1 MQLKAEKV
9 GYYYKDNE
17 WLFRDFQITVD
28 PGEIIAIQ
36 GKSGKGKTT
45 LAQILAGYQK
55 PMEGSVLLGEQELI
69 SSKNRISYTGF
80 YPVQLVWQHPEKA
93 VNPRWKLRETLY
105 EAGEL
110 DEIIIEQL
118 GIEKQWLE
126 RWPNEL
132 SGGELQRICVA
143 RALHKDTKYLIADE
157 MTSMLDALT
166 QSQIWNVVLDVARDR
181 NIGIIVISHDK
192 HLINKLCN
200 RIVQL

>member
-1 MQLKAEKV
+1 MQLKAEKI
-9 GYYYKDNE
+9 GYYYKKNE
-17 WLFRDFQITVD
+17 WLFRDFQLTVE

-55 PMEGSVLLGEQELI
+55 PIEGSVLLGNQELI
-69 SSKNRISYTGF
+69 SYKNSSVYQGF

-105 EAGEL
+105 EAGAP
-110 DEIIIEQL
+110 DEIIIEKL
-118 GIEKQWLE
+118 GIEKQWLD

-166 QSQIWNVVLDVARDR
+166 QSQIWNVVLDVAKNR
-181 NIGIIVISHDK
+181 NLGMIVISHDH
-192 HLINKLCN
+192 HLINKLCS